1 MLISKYSVGEEN
13 SWMGSAR
20 KDSLIGENRTNKF
33 LMTWEPKRL
42 GNEDPKK
49 WQNLVYNGFILNWSK
64 KDN

>member
-1 MLISKYSVGEEN
+1 MLISKNSVGEEN

-33 LMTWEPKRL
+33 LVTWEPKRL

-49 WQNLVYNGFILNWSK
+49 WQNLV
-64 KDN
+64 